1 MTGRVHY
8 CQGQTIFIKCGCKII
23 PVLPVYRGQTPYYP
37 IVAGYCFTIH
47 KIMRQTLKHITL
59 VFDTRHLA
67 PAVGY
72 VALSRVSHIND
83 VVRTYDT
90 STKNSFCE
98 LLTYLLKKF
107 KQI

>member
-47 KIMRQTLKHITL
+47 KIMVQTLKHITL

-72 VALSRVSHIND
+72 VALSRVSQHIND
-83 VVRTYDT
+83 VVPIMRLRKTHFVNY
-90 STKNSFCE
+90 
-98 LLTYLLKKF
+98 
-107 KQI
+107 

>member
-8 CQGQTIFIKCGCKII
+8 CQGQTIFIKCGYKII